1 MNYQTFSYLQFRLLL
16 KNSFHS
22 IHIDLRDTS
31 NEKLLSVSVDNTRLV
46 LMFIEASSIH
56 F

>member
-1 MNYQTFSYLQFRLLL
+1 MNYQTFSKLQFRPLL

-22 IHIDLRDTS
+22 LHIDLRDLS
-31 NEKLLSVSVDNTRLV
+31 GEKIPFVSVGISRFV
-46 LMFIEASSIH
+46 LMFIKASNIH